1 MYTVYIC
8 EYAICKLNEGKK
20 DGEVLYDIMIKWVSG
35 VTRAPNFFRGFAV
48 SKLKNV
54 SDSAVKELT
63 EGGCDCE

>member
-1 MYTVYIC
+1 
-8 EYAICKLNEGKK
+8 
-20 DGEVLYDIMIKWVSG
+20 MINKWVSG